1 LDISTTT
8 NSIYLHGILYC
19 NAGH

>member
-8 NSIYLHGILYC
+8 YSIYLHGILYC
-19 NAGH
+19 NADH

>member
-8 NSIYLHGILYC
+8 YSIYLHGILYC